1 MGVDYAEWRRDG
13 FPPYSL
19 KKVTTK
25 GGTITSHSTK
35 SIRVGGLLFYH
46 LIGIVL
52 VDRNSHKSITS
63 CISAAVVVLVVIER
77 KTMTTITMMMI
88 MRKRK

>member
-1 MGVDYAEWRRDG
+1 MKGRGSNFIFARPPTSTRPSANRLELRALPAAAGMGVDYAEWRRDG

-35 SIRVGGLLFYH
+35 SIRVGGLLF
-46 LIGIVL
+46 
-52 VDRNSHKSITS
+52 IT
-63 CISAAVVVLVVIER
+63 
-77 KTMTTITMMMI
+77 
-88 MRKRK
+88 